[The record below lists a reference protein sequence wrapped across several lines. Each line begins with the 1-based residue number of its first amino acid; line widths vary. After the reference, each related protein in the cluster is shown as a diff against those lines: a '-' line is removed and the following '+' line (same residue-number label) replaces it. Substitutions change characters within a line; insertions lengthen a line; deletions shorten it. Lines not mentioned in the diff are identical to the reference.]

1 MDSNN
6 NPSILGDLV
15 VFAVIILAVLKLA
28 GIISIS
34 WWLVFAPLLISI
46 VASLIIILI
55 VLAVALVIM
64 GLRDVISLCEMAI
77 KHCTR

>member
-6 NPSILGDLV
+6 SQSILGDLV
-15 VFAVIILAVLKLA
+15 VFAVIILAVLKLS
-28 GIISIS
+28 GIISIT

-46 VASLIIILI
+46 AVSLIILLI

-64 GLRDVISLCEMAI
+64 GVEKMKWR
-77 KHCTR
+77 R

>member
-1 MDSNN
+1 MESNGYQ
-6 NPSILGDLV
+6 SILGDLV

-46 VASLIIILI
+46 AVSLIILLI
-55 VLAVALVIM
+55 VLAAALVIM
-64 GLRDVISLCEMAI
+64 GVESMKWR
-77 KHCTR
+77 R